1 MSYSHRQH
9 NASLAIICIV
19 IISVTVRCHAFLSTH
34 VRRSRSCTCLHLTKT
49 DDEINRRELLE
60 STSKIAGAITASTF
74 IQPSYAST
82 ATATQFQTLPK
93 SLCDPSVS
101 TWTKSYDN
109 TQRTVHILGTAH
121 ISSASAE
128 LAGRL
133 VREVKP
139 DVVFVELDIKRV
151 KRIFPQYLSSGAG
164 ASRGD
169 KTDSSQSDEPS
180 NNIAAFS
187 YTPTPKDQS
196 SSDPSPIINL
206 GSKYVGYAVKSM
218 YGKLESDGF
227 KAGDEFAMSVRE
239 GLSLGST
246 IVLGDRDV
254 EVTLRRLAK
263 ALSKTDI
270 RKLLSVDNEVEMTMN
285 ELVPESLKEQLLRK
299 QYMKNEAEG
308 KTLSSKLNQDRG
320 ESLSV
325 GMGKVIS
332 EQSESNNGVAMK
344 NADIEIDKAEFESFV
359 ETMKEKDNV
368 KKIML
373 ALKKTAPEI
382 YEAMVAERDLYM
394 AKGLDE
400 LSENLKSDA
409 KDTVAVMGMAHV
421 DGVESYLMSQ
431 GWVSK
436 SYPCPVNDRRS
447 TTRAPTQAKIELND
461 RGKPRSIPPGMV

>member
-1 MSYSHRQH
+1 
-9 NASLAIICIV
+9 
-19 IISVTVRCHAFLSTH
+19 
-34 VRRSRSCTCLHLTKT
+34 
-49 DDEINRRELLE
+49 
-60 STSKIAGAITASTF
+60 
-74 IQPSYAST
+74 
-82 ATATQFQTLPK
+82 
-93 SLCDPSVS
+93 
-101 TWTKSYDN
+101 
-109 TQRTVHILGTAH
+109 
-121 ISSASAE
+121 
-128 LAGRL
+128 
-133 VREVKP
+133 
-139 DVVFVELDIKRV
+139 
-151 KRIFPQYLSSGAG
+151 
-164 ASRGD
+164 
-169 KTDSSQSDEPS
+169 
-180 NNIAAFS
+180 
-187 YTPTPKDQS
+187 
-196 SSDPSPIINL
+196 
-206 GSKYVGYAVKSM
+206 M

-332 EQSESNNGVAMK
+332 EQSGSNNGVAMK

-400 LSENLKSDA
+400 LSDNLKSDA